1 MISEATRSGNIK
13 SELKKDQNLF
23 NEFLSMK
30 TLEFFLI

>member
-13 SELKKDQNLF
+13 SELKKKNQDLF

-30 TLEFFLI
+30 TL